1 MKTIEIFDT
10 TLRDGEQAPG
20 NSMSP
25 QVKVDLFQQIATTGV
40 DNVEAGFPSAS
51 PADFEAAAAI
61 AASPRDV
68 TVTAFCRATVSD
80 IDCAV
85 AALGT
90 APRTQLE
97 VLVTGSEV
105 HAEHKRRMTLA
116 EIERETKEA
125 TAYARSLG
133 VTDLSLAFED
143 STRGSLDFLHRV
155 VDIGVSAG
163 ATTVVIPD
171 TVGQATPESMA
182 ALVRAVRSWTGPEVQ
197 VSLHCHNDLGLA
209 LANSLA
215 GLAAGAD
222 VVQTTFCGI
231 GERTGNTAIEE
242 LTAVLHYKSAEL
254 GVRSRVDPRRMREVC
269 EHVADALGLRIWK
282 HKPVIGRY
290 AFATA
295 AGVHA
300 SGIAN
305 DPITYEY
312 VEPGLFG
319 RTREVVLSRTS
330 GRANLRMRLTELGM
344 DFTADRLNSMYQ
356 RFVSDPDPQRFNDDA
371 AFRELYASA
380 V

>member
-25 QVKVDLFQQIATTGV
+25 QVKVDLFEQIATTGV

-61 AASPRDV
+61 AAAPRDV

-80 IDCAV
+80 IDRAV
-85 AALGT
+85 AALGG

-143 STRGSLDFLHRV
+143 STRGSLEFLRRV

-182 ALVRAVRSWTGPEVQ
+182 ALVRAVRSWTGPDAK

-254 GVRSRVDPRRMREVC
+254 GVRSTVDPRRVREVC
-269 EHVADALGLRIWK
+269 EHVADSLGLRIWK

-319 RTREVVLSRTS
+319 RNREVVLSRTS

-344 DFTADRLNSMYQ
+344 AYTADRLNSMYQ
-356 RFVSDPDPQRFNDDA
+356 RFVTDPDPQRFNDDA